1 MDVQYSSWDGEDM
14 KDDARVHLRPVEESD
29 LEALERIDTDPA
41 VSEPF
46 EWRGFRN
53 ARDRRRRWETDGY
66 IGHDDSLLVVAL
78 TDGSFAG
85 IVIWRPLFTSG
96 PRGGCFQ
103 IGILLFPEHRGKR
116 VGAAAQRMLSDYLF
130 ATTLAN
136 RVEATTEVDNVAEQR
151 ALEIAGFIREGVLRG
166 RGFVRGHWQDGVM
179 YARLRDD
186 PSPQVGVQ

>member
-1 MDVQYSSWDGEDM
+1 MT
-14 KDDARVHLRPVEESD
+14 DDARVHPRPVEEGD
-29 LEALERIDTDPA
+29 LGALEQVDADPA
-41 VSEPF
+41 VSQPF

-66 IGHDDSLLVVAL
+66 IGNDDSLLVVAL
-78 TDGSFAG
+78 PDGSFAG
-85 IVIWRPLFTSG
+85 IVTWRPLSTSG

-103 IGILLFPEHRGKR
+103 IGILLFPEHRGKG

-151 ALEIAGFIREGVLRG
+151 ALEIAGFVREGVLRG

>member
-1 MDVQYSSWDGEDM
+1 M
-14 KDDARVHLRPVEESD
+14 KDDARAHLRPVEERD

-53 ARDRRRRWETDGY
+53 ARDRRQRWETDGY
-66 IGHDDSLLVVAL
+66 IGHDDYLLVVAL
-78 TDGSFAG
+78 PDGSFAG
-85 IVIWRPLFTSG
+85 IVIWRPLSTSG

-103 IGILLFPEHRGKR
+103 IGILLFPEHRGKG

-136 RVEATTEVDNVAEQR
+136 RVEATTEIDNVAEQR
-151 ALEIAGFIREGVLRG
+151 ALE
-166 RGFVRGHWQDGVM
+166 
-179 YARLRDD
+179 
-186 PSPQVGVQ
+186 